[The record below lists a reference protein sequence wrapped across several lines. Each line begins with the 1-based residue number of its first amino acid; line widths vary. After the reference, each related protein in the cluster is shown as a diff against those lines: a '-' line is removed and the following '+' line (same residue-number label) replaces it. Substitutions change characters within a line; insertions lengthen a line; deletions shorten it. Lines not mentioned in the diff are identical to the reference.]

1 MSWNIEV
8 IGASKSETLAAFN
21 EAVDKDSHCEPKE
34 GVKDEGKDEK
44 EKWHV
49 HVKDAARTLTE
60 HMGEECVLKACTYG
74 HTNDNGEQCNA
85 AVFINC

>member
-34 GVKDEGKDEK
+34 GVKD
-44 EKWHV
+44 
-49 HVKDAARTLTE
+49 AARTLTE
-60 HMGEECVLKACTYG
+60 HMGEECVLKARTYG